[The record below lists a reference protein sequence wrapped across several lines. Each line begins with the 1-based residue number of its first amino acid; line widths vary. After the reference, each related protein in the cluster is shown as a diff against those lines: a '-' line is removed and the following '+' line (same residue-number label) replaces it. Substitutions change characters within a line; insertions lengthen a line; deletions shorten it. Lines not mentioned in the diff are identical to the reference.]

1 MEKRLAQ
8 GESVPSFVFQKSLL
22 QTQIFRKISNEA
34 LYQNKRDL
42 IKRTKKKNQANNSI
56 AESKTSCLESR
67 KPALN

>member
-42 IKRTKKKNQANNSI
+42 IKRTKKKKHPKYIWGAGGVGI
-56 AESKTSCLESR
+56 V
-67 KPALN
+67 

>member
-1 MEKRLAQ
+1 MDKRLAQ

-42 IKRTKKKNQANNSI
+42 IKRTKKKIRQIIPLLNQ
-56 AESKTSCLESR
+56 
-67 KPALN
+67 KPHA

>member
-42 IKRTKKKNQANNSI
+42 IKRTKKKKSG
-56 AESKTSCLESR
+56 K
-67 KPALN
+67 